1 MQELGTKEKIEL
13 LSGCGP
19 LKVWSVVVTVLG
31 DLCTAPDDRIGAKLL
46 TALACRMGVT
56 GQAVRV
62 AVHRLRADGWIETE
76 RAGRESLYRL
86 SQRGWAETQAV
97 RPAIYAGTAPPAGR
111 PWLLVAPPHL
121 AAADFA
127 ARLPATAV
135 ALGPRTA
142 LVDAP
147 PDPADAEM
155 LLAEVHPEQIPG
167 WVGDLLADPE
177 LRAEYARLADRAGR
191 VTVGSAPRNL
201 LDATV
206 LRLLVLHHWRRLR
219 LRHGEL
225 PDMLL
230 QSGWEGAQARE
241 AVARAREAF
250 PRPALSELAAAHE
263 AADAG

>member
-1 MQELGTKEKIEL
+1 MQGLGTQEKIEL

-19 LKVWSVVVTVLG
+19 LKVWSVVVTILG
-31 DLCTAPDDRIGAKLL
+31 DLCTAPHDRVGGKLL
-46 TALACRMGVT
+46 TALAGRMGVT

-76 RAGRESLYRL
+76 KAGRESLYGL
-86 SQRGWAETQAV
+86 SRHGWAETQAV
-97 RPAIYAGTAPPAGR
+97 RPVIYAGAAPPAGR
-111 PWLLVAPPHL
+111 PWLLVAPPQL

-142 LVDAP
+142 LLDAP
-147 PDPADAEM
+147 PDPVDAEM
-155 LLAEVHPEQIPG
+155 LLAQAHPEQIPN
-167 WVGDLLADPE
+167 WVGDLLAGAE
-177 LRAEYARLADRAGR
+177 LRAEYARLAGRARR
-191 VTVGSAPRNL
+191 VTAGPAPRTL

-219 LRHGEL
+219 LRHGAL

-250 PRPALSELAAAHE
+250 PRPALPALAE
-263 AADAG
+263 ES

>member
-1 MQELGTKEKIEL
+1 MQGIATKEKIEL
-13 LSGCGP
+13 LSECGP
-19 LKVWSVVVTVLG
+19 LKVWSVVVTILG
-31 DLCTAPDDRIGAKLL
+31 DLCTAPHDRVGGKLL

-62 AVHRLRADGWIETE
+62 AVHRLRADGWVETE
-76 RAGRESLYRL
+76 RAGRESLYGL

-97 RPAIYAGTAPPAGR
+97 RPVIYAGKAPPAGR
-111 PWLLVAPPHL
+111 PWLLVAPPQR

-142 LVDAP
+142 LLDAP
-147 PDPADAEM
+147 PDPADPDV
-155 LLAEVHPEQIPG
+155 LLAQARPEQIPD
-167 WVGDLLADPE
+167 WVGDLLAGAE
-177 LRAEYARLADRAGR
+177 LRTEYARLADRARR
-191 VTVGSAPRNL
+191 VTANPAPANL

-219 LRHGEL
+219 LRHGAL

-241 AVARAREAF
+241 AVAHAREVF
-250 PRPALSELAAAHE
+250 PRPALHELAAAYE
-263 AADAG
+263 GADPG